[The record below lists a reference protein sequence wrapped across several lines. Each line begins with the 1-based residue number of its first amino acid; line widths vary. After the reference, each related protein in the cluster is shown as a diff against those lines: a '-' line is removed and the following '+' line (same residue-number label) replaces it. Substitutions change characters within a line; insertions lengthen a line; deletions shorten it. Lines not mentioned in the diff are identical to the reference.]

1 MLKRRTFLKLISIG
15 LINPLYLFKIS
26 ESPEESFIRRLNN
39 EETIRDEIFSF
50 TRTLTFPLNKSFDVQ
65 SCYFNFQG
73 VPVAIEIKDI
83 ELFKGKFQNNYVVR
97 SNSYE
102 PHNPYLKAGS
112 TAEGNREGSS
122 TRGRRYNSVRADMRD
137 CYKSSGA
144 LD

>member
-1 MLKRRTFLKLISIG
+1 MLKRRTFLKLSSIG

-26 ESPEESFIRRLNN
+26 ESPEETFIRRLNN
-39 EETIRDEIFSF
+39 EETIRDEIFFF

-112 TAEGNREGSS
+112 TAEGKRGGSL
-122 TRGRRYNSVRADMRD
+122 T
-137 CYKSSGA
+137 
-144 LD
+144 